1 VELLM
6 FRLGRMALMAVLTAS
21 ALVLGGAVVTS
32 TEARAG
38 SSTGTWRNGMQ
49 AGPGGV
55 GCYNQGCAARNYA
68 RPAPSYRRSGEYRM
82 NRRYHR
88 SSDYGMDRGYR
99 RHRGY
104 ESYRGRESYGRD
116 RY

>member
-1 VELLM
+1 M
-6 FRLGRMALMAVLTAS
+6 FRLARTALMAVVTAS
-21 ALVLGGAVVTS
+21 ALFVSGAVVTS
-32 TEARAG
+32 TDAQAG
-38 SSTGTWRNGMQ
+38 ASTGTWRNGMQ

-68 RPAPSYRRSGEYRM
+68 RPAPRYRHSSEYR
-82 NRRYHR
+82 
-88 SSDYGMDRGYR
+88 MDRGYR

-104 ESYRGRESYGRD
+104 DDYRGRESYGRD

>member
-1 VELLM
+1 M
-6 FRLGRMALMAVLTAS
+6 FRLARMALMAVVAAS
-21 ALVLGGAVVTS
+21 ALVLGGAVVSS
-32 TEARAG
+32 TQAQAG
-38 SSTGTWRNGMQ
+38 ASTGTWRNGMQ

-68 RPAPSYRRSGEYRM
+68 RPAPRYRRSGE
-82 NRRYHR
+82 
-88 SSDYGMDRGYR
+88 YGMDRGYR

-104 ESYRGRESYGRD
+104 ESYRRRESYGRD